1 MTQGREPE
9 NFVDNEFLLAVLE
22 DMYRPGFTEAYML
35 ARKALLHGAR
45 MLCADS
51 GMTETGEEGG
61 DTSAQAL
68 RSLRD
73 VTDLKTW
80 LGIVSASMGSRI
92 GKEEDG
98 RLPIPYGWRWASD
111 MVGLQEKTA
120 QDTAEQKEEEEK
132 KEELARRRRIEA
144 DGIEGRLRNL
154 EEARRNIEEEAVQ
167 AAHMDFSGQFRFPGH
182 GIVIL
187 SDGEVRTQMYTQP
200 LAEDTA
206 LELEEAAEESL
217 NTEGYPDEKFIFDRL
232 SGEARD
238 NIERVLEDNAAFHGY
253 DPSST
258 GTIGTHIFMS
268 KYFMEMIQVFLEK
281 KITDKIEKS
290 GYAEASR
297 KDGKSRIVSFTNRKP

>member
-45 MLCADS
+45 MLCADTDPVEA
-51 GMTETGEEGG
+51 GKEGG
-61 DTSAQAL
+61 DTSAQAV

-111 MVGLQEKTA
+111 MAEYEKSVMESEA
-120 QDTAEQKEEEEK
+120 EK
-132 KEELARRRRIEA
+132 KREEDILKERERTERIGKDE
-144 DGIEGRLRNL
+144 IEGRLKNL
-154 EEARRNIEEEAVQ
+154 EEAKNAIENEAAE
-167 AAHMDFSGQFRFPGH
+167 AAYADFGGGYRFPGH
-182 GIVIL
+182 GIVIVTG
-187 SDGEVRTQMYTQP
+187 GEVRTQVYTQP
-200 LAEDTA
+200 LTEDTA

-217 NTEGYPDEKFIFDRL
+217 NTE
-232 SGEARD
+232 
-238 NIERVLEDNAAFHGY
+238 V
-253 DPSST
+253 
-258 GTIGTHIFMS
+258 
-268 KYFMEMIQVFLEK
+268 
-281 KITDKIEKS
+281 
-290 GYAEASR
+290 
-297 KDGKSRIVSFTNRKP
+297 